1 MAKFVRFNVSCGV
14 KGVSK
19 RINEESLIDDK
30 DFKTLSKMYKGKTC
44 YVTELDMADEPGL
57 KERILLSQAEQAENL
72 NAIRQEVELEFKEI
86 HDKEIAELVEKHEKY
101 VSELTAD
108 FAAQLLAAKESE
120 DEVPA
125 KRKRRNTSK
134 KKGEES

>member
-19 RINEESLIDDK
+19 QINEEGLIDDK
-30 DFKTLSKMYKGKTC
+30 DFKTLSILYKGKTC

-57 KERILLSQAEQAENL
+57 KERILLSQAEKAENL
-72 NAIRQEVELEFKEI
+72 DVIRQEVSKEVKES

-108 FAAQLLAAKESE
+108 FAAELLAAGEPE
-120 DEVPA
+120 DKTP
-125 KRKRRNTSK
+125 KKLKRRNTSK
-134 KKGEES
+134 KRGEES